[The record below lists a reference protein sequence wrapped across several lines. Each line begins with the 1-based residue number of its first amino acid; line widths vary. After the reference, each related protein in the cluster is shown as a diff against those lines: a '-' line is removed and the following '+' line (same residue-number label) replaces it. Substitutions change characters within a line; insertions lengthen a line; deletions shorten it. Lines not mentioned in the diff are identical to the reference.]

1 MIAEVTGE
9 VSRPILR
16 GWSHAIAIVP
26 AVVGMTVLLLAAPDN
41 PGQRASFAVYG
52 VALVLMFTVS
62 TLYHRGPWSP
72 RLRAIWRRVD
82 HATIFLMIAGT
93 YTAVAGNLLSGTTRV
108 GILVAIWITAGVG
121 VAVVAGPLRVPRP
134 VVVLTYVATG
144 WMAIVIIPAL
154 VARVG
159 MSGLAFL
166 LAGGGLYS
174 LGALAYALRRPRLW
188 PAVFGYHEV
197 FHLLVIAAIALFF
210 AFIALT
216 VMPAARA

>member
-93 YTAVAGNLLSGTTRV
+93 YTAVAGNLRRGATLLGLLAAV
-108 GILVAIWITAGVG
+108 WITAGVG
-121 VAVVAGPLRVPRP
+121 VAVEAGPMRGPRTG
-134 VVVLTYVATG
+134 VL
-144 WMAIVIIPAL
+144 P
-154 VARVG
+154 VARATRE
-159 MSGLAFL
+159 LCA
-166 LAGGGLYS
+166 
-174 LGALAYALRRPRLW
+174 
-188 PAVFGYHEV
+188 
-197 FHLLVIAAIALFF
+197 
-210 AFIALT
+210 
-216 VMPAARA
+216 